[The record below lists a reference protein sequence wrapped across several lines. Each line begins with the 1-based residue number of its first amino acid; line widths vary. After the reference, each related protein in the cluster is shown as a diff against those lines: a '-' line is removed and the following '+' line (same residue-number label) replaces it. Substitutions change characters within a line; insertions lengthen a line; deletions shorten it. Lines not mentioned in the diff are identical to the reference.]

1 MKCDIKT
8 ISSEPYIDLKSKK
21 FSKKNEIIYNQTL
34 RNKSKYNFFQKAFD
48 FIYDNRV
55 EGDYFEFGTH
65 RARTF
70 RFCLREANIKN
81 MDMNF
86 FAFDS
91 FKGLPKVKD
100 NYKQNHQWLPNMLVT
115 DEKKFIKMVKPHL
128 NNRKLHI
135 IKGFYSKSLNKKLI
149 KKFKEK
155 KYKASLITIDCD
167 LKESVRDSLD
177 FALNFMTNGT
187 ILYIDDYYGTYKG
200 DPRKGNPKVVKD
212 LLKKH
217 KVFYEPWNL
226 VASISKSFLLY
237 K

>member
-8 ISSEPYIDLKSKK
+8 ISSEPYIELKSKK

-48 FIYDNRV
+48 FIYDNKV

-81 MDMNF
+81 MEMNF

-100 NYKQNHQWLPNMLVT
+100 NFKQSLFDDNKLIFNKKTKEWRLLTCVGDDILKFVNPMSDNI
-115 DEKKFIKMVKPHL
+115 DEVKL
-128 NNRKLHI
+128 KQK
-135 IKGFYSKSLNKKLI
+135 IKGI
-149 KKFKEK
+149 Q
-155 KYKASLITIDCD
+155 
-167 LKESVRDSLD
+167 
-177 FALNFMTNGT
+177 
-187 ILYIDDYYGTYKG
+187 
-200 DPRKGNPKVVKD
+200 
-212 LLKKH
+212 
-217 KVFYEPWNL
+217 
-226 VASISKSFLLY
+226 SFQM

>member
-1 MKCDIKT
+1 MQCDIKT
-8 ISSEPYIDLKSKK
+8 ISYEPYIDLKSKK

-48 FIYDNRV
+48 FIYDNDV

-81 MDMNF
+81 MKMNF

-100 NYKQNHQWLPNMLVT
+100 NFKQNRRWLPNMLVT

-128 NNRKLHI
+128 NNRKLNI

-149 KKFKEK
+149 QQFKKK

-167 LKESVRDSLD
+167 LKESIKESLD
-177 FALNFMTNGT
+177 FALNFITNGT
-187 ILYIDDYYGTYKG
+187 VLYIDDYYGAYKG
-200 DPRKGNPKVVKD
+200 DPRKGNPKVVRD

-217 KVFYEPWNL
+217 KIFYEPWNL
-226 VASISKSFLLY
+226 VASIGKSFLLY